1 MEKRPSSLVGLCND
15 DEVVCNKIKMLH
27 NKDVMLHVRAMNVTL
42 VLLAAGPGSRFDGRK
57 QPGAARSGVT
67 PRALQLEVMR
77 S

>member
-42 VLLAAGPGSRFDGRK
+42 VLLAAGPGSRSTAGNNPEPRG
-57 QPGAARSGVT
+57 PALRLVRSSW
-67 PRALQLEVMR
+67 R
-77 S
+77 